1 MKLSSTHQVMV
12 NSDDVNIMG
21 EGVHII
27 EKRPE
32 ALLVSSK
39 EIVPKMTIDK
49 SKYIFVSLDQNAG
62 RCQYI
67 KIDGNSFERVDE
79 FRYMGTT

>member
-1 MKLSSTHQVMV
+1 MMV
-12 NSDDVNIMG
+12 NSVDVNIMG

-39 EIVPKMTIDK
+39 EIVPKMTVDK
-49 SKYIFVSLDQNAG
+49 TKYIFMSLDQNAG